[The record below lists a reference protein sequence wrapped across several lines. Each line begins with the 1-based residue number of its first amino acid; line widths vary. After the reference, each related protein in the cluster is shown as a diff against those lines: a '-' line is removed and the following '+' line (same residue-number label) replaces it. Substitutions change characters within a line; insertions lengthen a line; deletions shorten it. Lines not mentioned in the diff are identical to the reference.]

1 MNPEVDLVDLLAAA
15 GIGLTAGTNLFEGPA
30 REPDGTLITSPVV
43 NVQVASSTIDPYF
56 GGPTGPDYISAMV
69 RVLVR
74 GNRNDYSAA
83 RTLARQII
91 STAHK
96 AQITGYTKVVALN
109 AEPADFEDKEGRPAL
124 SFYII
129 MEGKE
134 AR

>member
-15 GIGLTAGTNLFEGPA
+15 GLGLTAGTNLFEGPA

-43 NVQVASSTIDPYF
+43 NVQVASSTVDPYF
-56 GGPTGPDYISAMV
+56 GGPTADDYVRATV

-74 GNRNDYSAA
+74 GNRNDYDAA
-83 RTLARQII
+83 RTLARALLAA
-91 STAHK
+91 AHK
-96 AQITGYTKVVALN
+96 AQVAGYTKIVALN
-109 AEPADFEDKEGRPAL
+109 GEPTNFEDKEGRPAL
-124 SFYII
+124 SFYIQ